1 MIMRDASSRVS
12 VITLIKCQQVHCS
25 LKVTLQLHHFLI
37 SNSIKEKY
45 RIYNGKKKNIAI
57 LRQVPLKVPLFIRI
71 KAKLLNMVCTTVYS
85 VLNAT
90 LFNLFSLSL
99 TLPASPLAIGPH
111 SLITT
116 RRKYSHCCTP
126 NCFWPSYILRLFR
139 S

>member
-1 MIMRDASSRVS
+1 M
-12 VITLIKCQQVHCS
+12 
-25 LKVTLQLHHFLI
+25 
-37 SNSIKEKY
+37 
-45 RIYNGKKKNIAI
+45 GKKKNIAI

-90 LFNLFSLSL
+90 LFNLFSLSP

-126 NCFWPSYILRLFR
+126 TASGLVTSYVSSDLSFP
-139 S
+139 